1 MRRREAMKVTRIIA
15 VSMMLFSGLFAAV
28 AAYSQVTGATLAGTV
43 TDASGAA
50 IPGAQVSVRNTAT
63 GNTREFTTDSAGF
76 YTAPNIT
83 AGTYEVRAS
92 AKGFSTAVQP
102 NVVLGVGAQQLLNFS
117 MKVGQTSQTIEVTTR
132 APQVQLTSSTL
143 SGEVASATVRE
154 LPLNG
159 RDWTQLATLQPG
171 VARIE
176 TQVSYDDA
184 GRGTRGFGA
193 ELTIS
198 GGRSTFANYRIDGV
212 RVVDYANATP
222 GSVIGG
228 TLGVDAI
235 QEFSVLTGGFS
246 AEYGRA
252 SSGVVNAIS
261 KSGTNP
267 FHGDVYEFLRNS
279 ALDSNDYFSRPAG
292 QPRPPFRRNQ
302 FGGSAG
308 GPIIKNKNFF
318 FCELERCRR
327 GK

>member
-1 MRRREAMKVTRIIA
+1 MPSRAQ
-15 VSMMLFSGLFAAV
+15 V
-28 AAYSQVTGATLAGTV
+28 AGATLAGTV
-43 TDASGAA
+43 TDASGAS
-50 IPGAQVSVRNTAT
+50 IPGAQVSVRNAAT
-63 GNTREFTTDSAGF
+63 GVSRDFTTDSAGF

-102 NVVLGVGAQQLLNFS
+102 NVVLGVGAQQQLNFS
-117 MKVGQTSQTIEVTTR
+117 MKVGQTSQTIEVTTQ
-132 APQVQLTSSTL
+132 APQVRLTSSTL

-159 RDWTQLATLQPG
+159 RDWSQLATLQPG

-198 GGRSTFANYRIDGV
+198 GGRSTFANYRIDGIS
-212 RVVDYANATP
+212 VVDYANATP
-222 GSVIGG
+222 GSVIGA

-261 KSGTNP
+261 KSGTNS

-279 ALDSNDYFSRPAG
+279 SLDSNDYFDRAFG

-308 GPIIKNKNFF
+308 GTHIHAQAFY
-318 FCELERCRR
+318 LTALR
-327 GK
+327 GGRPD